1 MKKNQSLEKAL
12 SIQATP
18 TKIAERPTSL
28 ANEKNSYWS
37 IGVGLLSS
45 PRMEKDFTVFA
56 GANSVRGSAE
66 LDFDSAFSVNL
77 KWSQNYKQKW
87 NHGVNLSYSQLDLK
101 NAKLDIANSSTSGK
115 AEGELNIL
123 TISYAGSLRFT
134 DFYIPTYIG
143 SSSGKF
149 KSNNE
154 LIETITTRIFLAG
167 GAGFIINEHFHVEGT
182 FNFHST
188 YSPGKTLN
196 TGSGTLRFIPDVGSL
211 SYLHLVAKFVF

>member
-1 MKKNQSLEKAL
+1 MNYYHWVAILTLISIYSFTASAADQATATIVQIINTEKLVVSESSDEALINSGDILLATFKNNTQCPLIVKHQQDKFWILSSENCPSRDLLEKNQSLEKAL

-77 KWSQNYKQKW
+77 KW
-87 NHGVNLSYSQLDLK
+87 V
-101 NAKLDIANSSTSGK
+101 
-115 AEGELNIL
+115 
-123 TISYAGSLRFT
+123 R
-134 DFYIPTYIG
+134 
-143 SSSGKF
+143 
-149 KSNNE
+149 
-154 LIETITTRIFLAG
+154 
-167 GAGFIINEHFHVEGT
+167 IIN
-182 FNFHST
+182 
-188 YSPGKTLN
+188 K
-196 TGSGTLRFIPDVGSL
+196 SGTMG
-211 SYLHLVAKFVF
+211 